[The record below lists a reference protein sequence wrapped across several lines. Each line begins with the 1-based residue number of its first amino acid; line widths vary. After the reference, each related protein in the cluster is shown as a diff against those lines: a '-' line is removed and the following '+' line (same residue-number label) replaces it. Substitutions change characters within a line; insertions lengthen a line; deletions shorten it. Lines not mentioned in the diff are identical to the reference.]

1 MKQDYSLK
9 LLTKSQAAD
18 ILLKYHYLKDIS
30 KGFKSGVNVGLFK
43 QDVCV
48 GVCIFT
54 GFPVPELSKGM
65 FGLERNDQEGFY
77 ELSRLCLLPEIQTTE
92 HNITSWFVARAIRFL
107 KQNYKVRAILSYA
120 DADYHGGT
128 IYRACNFKYYGLSN
142 PKSDFWIKQ
151 PDGSFVKHTRGS
163 VKGVEGCW
171 KPRSRK
177 HRYVIVLD
185 KKLNILWKEV
195 DVRKNMCNTT
205 QDK

>member
-65 FGLERNDQEGFY
+65 FGLERNDQEGLY
-77 ELSRLCLLPEIQTTE
+77 ELSRLCLLPDIQTTE
-92 HNITSWFVARAIRFL
+92 HNITSWFVSRAIRFL

-120 DADYHGGT
+120 DADYHNGT

-151 PDGSFVKHTRGS
+151 ADGSFVKHTRGS
-163 VKGVEGCW
+163 VKGVEGLW

>member
-1 MKQDYSLK
+1 MKEEYSLK
-9 LLTKSQAAD
+9 LLTKTEAAD

-65 FGLERNDQEGFY
+65 FGLERNDQEGLY

-120 DADYHGGT
+120 DADYHNGT

-151 PDGSFVKHTRGS
+151 ADGSFVKHTRGS
-163 VKGVEGCW
+163 VKGVEGLW